1 MKQNNQHG
9 SISTNYNLQMW
20 PFKPA
25 KENFVEKVERKVWK
39 PERSVKVN
47 DKGEKC
53 KRLIVIFSSWVCM
66 LLQSISI

>member
-1 MKQNNQHG
+1 MTQNKQHG

-39 PERSVKVN
+39 PERSVRVN
-47 DKGEKC
+47 GRGEKC
-53 KRLIVIFSSWVCM
+53 KRLIVIFLSWVCM